1 MRTESGFS
9 VLVFQEDMNMKR
21 VAVLFIALSLI
32 MGLSAV
38 NAEAFLGAGLPAP
51 FTGFFGR
58 GSQSCGPV
66 CDPAAPVAGTAFY
79 VGWMEDHNGTRINIT
94 ADNPANTLLGAN
106 EINHRYPLK
115 GLWLG
120 LTQTIPLGE
129 YCSLVAS
136 GWYLIP
142 SNERSQ
148 EEYRLA
154 NVPVSTDW
162 GTKTQW
168 WFADALLAFGSGNG
182 QLLAGARYDEFT
194 TKFTDRSVGL
204 FLPTD
209 TANVITY
216 NIIPL
221 VGLQYATSNL
231 VFRIVGIPAL
241 VGTLKYRENIT
252 GNSVEA
258 TSNWRGGYFLEC
270 FAEYGWKIGSATDF
284 GVFGRYNLAQ
294 GKSQLDLTVIPGGL
308 SADYNVTVHRS
319 SWTLGGKM
327 SLNFSLPYM

>member
-1 MRTESGFS
+1 
-9 VLVFQEDMNMKR
+9 MNMKR

-51 FTGFFGR
+51 FTGFFGN
-58 GSQSCGPV
+58 GSSSCGPV
-66 CDPAAPVAGTAFY
+66 CDPPALAAGTSLY
-79 VGWMEDHNGTRINIT
+79 VGWMEDTNGARINIT
-94 ADNPANTLLGAN
+94 ANNPANILAGVA

-120 LTQTIPLGE
+120 LTQTVPFSE

-142 SNERSQ
+142 ANERAH
-148 EEYRLA
+148 EDYRGQTALPA
-154 NVPVSTDW
+154 AGSDW

-168 WFADALLAFGSGNG
+168 WFVDALLAFGSGNG

-194 TKFTDRSVGL
+194 TKFDDRSLGF

-216 NIIPL
+216 NVIPL

-231 VFRIVGIPAL
+231 AFRIVGIPAL
-241 VGTLKYRENIT
+241 VGTLKYRENVA
-252 GNSVEA
+252 GNSLEA

-270 FAEYGWKIGSATDF
+270 FAEYGWKIGSTTDF

-294 GKSQLDLTVIPGGL
+294 GKSQLDLSQLPAGL

-327 SLNFSLPYM
+327 SLNFSIPYM